1 MPLNKTNLTKETLCH
16 KIMELYLTGLT
27 YQQIAVQLNIS
38 NTWVSIIIKDR
49 ATYLKNYKLTKI
61 N

>member
-1 MPLNKTNLTKETLCH
+1 MPINKTQMTKEALCH

-49 ATYLKNYKLTKI
+49 AIYLKNYKLTKI